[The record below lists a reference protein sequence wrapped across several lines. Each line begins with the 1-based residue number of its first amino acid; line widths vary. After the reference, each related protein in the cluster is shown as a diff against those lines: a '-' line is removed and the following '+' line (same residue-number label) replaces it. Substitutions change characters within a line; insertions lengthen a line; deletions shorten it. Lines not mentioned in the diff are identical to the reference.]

1 MSLKI
6 TFRLNTTKKKNKI
19 ILTDS
24 MFSVLSQGKSVIY
37 NILDLFVVFSIRGEL
52 EPNGTY

>member
-6 TFRLNTTKKKNKI
+6 TFRLNTTKKKT

-37 NILDLFVVFSIRGEL
+37 NILELFDVFFNQGRT
-52 EPNGTY
+52 GTI